1 MVDSTEANDAE
12 KETEVNKLE
21 IERSKMQMQ
30 DSSSTPQTENASE
43 ATEEVIMEENASYN
57 KTSCEDLGEEAVE
70 VLGKQTT
77 TEEPALPESTQESE
91 AVLKETPVLDTQH
104 EEHVS
109 SGETTSGSDFP
120 SLELGDQIDIREP
133 TLATEKVEDSA
144 TIVEDIT
151 EKAVAV
157 ESEETEKHELSSAVG
172 TEEAC
177 LEKEEPQQFEANE
190 GTQDIQ
196 CEVRELKEGEDDEI
210 ELIQNVITT
219 DEVLSSESLFHFLF
233 A

>member
-57 KTSCEDLGEEAVE
+57 KTSCEDLGEESVE
-70 VLGKQTT
+70 VLGKQPT
-77 TEEPALPESTQESE
+77 TEEPALSESTQESE
-91 AVLKETPVLDTQH
+91 AVLKETPMLDTPQ
-104 EEHVS
+104 
-109 SGETTSGSDFP
+109 
-120 SLELGDQIDIREP
+120 ELGDQIDTREP

-196 CEVRELKEGEDDEI
+196 CEVRELKEGEDEEI